1 MNTDYSTQTISSDGL
16 RYPQT
21 TGDTDSMKNKKFIDK
36 IRKTI
41 LSSDELL
48 KVDISKHQKK
58 NNLKKIK
65 GSMEIIIKSLNSE
78 IDVIEEETIYKI
90 KKSLHDNLTKL
101 NDNLKK
107 LNKMFSSIL
116 KV

>member
-21 TGDTDSMKNKKFIDK
+21 TGDTYSMENKKFIDK
-36 IRKTI
+36 IRETI

-48 KVDISKHQKK
+48 KVDISKHNKK

-65 GSMEIIIKSLNSE
+65 GSMEIIIKSLNRE
-78 IDVIEEETIYKI
+78 IDTIEEENRYKL
-90 KKSLHDNLTKL
+90 KTSLHENLTKL
-101 NDNLKK
+101 NENLKK
-107 LNKMFSSIL
+107 LNKMFLNIL
-116 KV
+116 K